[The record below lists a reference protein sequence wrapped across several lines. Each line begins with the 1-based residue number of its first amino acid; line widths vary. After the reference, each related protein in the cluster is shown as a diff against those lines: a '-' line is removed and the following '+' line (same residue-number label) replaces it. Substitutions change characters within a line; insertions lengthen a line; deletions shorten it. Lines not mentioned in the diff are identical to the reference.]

1 MIKEESKIIILSQN
15 NALAE
20 KLKEGIN
27 KEAKFFKQNT
37 EIINDMELINK
48 YEYIDL
54 LILLIDENMSL
65 KYCNFKRFFQC
76 VKRDIIIDLD
86 NGLIRDNYNHT
97 SYEFGRKF
105 DERAIAFGILFD
117 LYTDYQRKGQDK
129 KFKRGMKKLK
139 QTMKQFDGKRD
150 SYKEKISNIIDKQLL
165 EDRKC
170 DCNGIEELKTMIM
183 FCVINKLNIDEN
195 KDYDFIYE
203 ALGNIYNEFPS
214 VIARKIGSALGT
226 LRHRKRK
233 LKLQEYMEEIKGKQI
248 AEQVI
253 LISQKIMQT

>member
-1 MIKEESKIIILSQN
+1 MIKEESKIVILSKN
-15 NALAE
+15 NAIAE

-27 KEAKFFKQNT
+27 KESKFFKQNT
-37 EIINDMELINK
+37 EIINDMESINEF
-48 YEYIDL
+48 EYIDL
-54 LILLIDENMSL
+54 LILIIDENMSL

-76 VKRDIIIDLD
+76 VERDIIIDLD
-86 NGLIRDNYNHT
+86 MGLVKDNYNHT
-97 SYEFGRKF
+97 SYEIGRKF

-117 LYTDYQRKGQDK
+117 LYTDYQRKGQDEK
-129 KFKRGMKKLK
+129 LKRGMKKLK
-139 QTMKQFDGKRD
+139 QTMKQFEKKD
-150 SYKEKISNIIDKQLL
+150 SYKEKIANIIDKQLL

-183 FCVINKLNIDEN
+183 FCVINKLNVDED
-195 KDYDFIYE
+195 KEYDYIYE

-214 VIARKIGSALGT
+214 VIARRIGSALGT

-233 LKLQEYMEEIKGKQI
+233 LKLQEYLEEIKGKQI

>member
-1 MIKEESKIIILSQN
+1 MIKEESKIVILSKN
-15 NALAE
+15 NAIAE

-27 KEAKFFKQNT
+27 KESKFFKQNT
-37 EIINDMELINK
+37 EIINDMESINEF
-48 YEYIDL
+48 EYIDL

-76 VKRDIIIDLD
+76 VERDIIIDLD
-86 NGLIRDNYNHT
+86 MGLVKDNYNHT
-97 SYEFGRKF
+97 SYEIGRKF

-117 LYTDYQRKGQDK
+117 LYTDYQRKGQDEK
-129 KFKRGMKKLK
+129 LKRGMKKLK
-139 QTMKQFDGKRD
+139 QTMKQFEKKD

-183 FCVINKLNIDEN
+183 FCVINKLNVDED
-195 KDYDFIYE
+195 KEYDYIYE

-214 VIARKIGSALGT
+214 VIARRIGSALGM

-233 LKLQEYMEEIKGKQI
+233 LKLQEYLEEIKGKQI

>member
-1 MIKEESKIIILSQN
+1 MIKEESKIVILSKN
-15 NALAE
+15 NTLAE

-27 KEAKFFKQNT
+27 KESKFFKQNT

-48 YEYIDL
+48 FEQIDL
-54 LILLIDENMSL
+54 LILLIDENMAL
-65 KYCNFKRFFQC
+65 KFCNFKRFFKC
-76 VKRDIIIDLD
+76 VKRDVIIDVD
-86 NGLIRDNYNHT
+86 FGTVKNNYNHT

-105 DERAIAFGILFD
+105 DERAIAFGILID
-117 LYTDYQRKGQDK
+117 LHTDYQKKGQDEK
-129 KFKRGMKKLK
+129 LKRGMKKLN
-139 QTMKQFDGKRD
+139 QTMKQFEKRD

-170 DCNGIEELKTMIM
+170 DCSGIEELKTMIM
-183 FCVINKLNIDEN
+183 FCVINKLNVEEN
-195 KDYDFIYE
+195 KEYDFIYE

-214 VIARKIGSALGT
+214 IIARRIGSALGT

-233 LKLQEYMEEIKGKQI
+233 LKLQDYMEEIKGKQI

-253 LISQKIMQT
+253 LISQKIMQE